1 MSGIRERLR
10 LGARSL
16 AGALAIGLL
25 CFTAVSCARSPQ
37 VVIISP
43 QLADSPRR
51 IAEQR
56 TVELVVRDDRGSNV
70 IGSRGGVDAQTSTI
84 STEGDITPGL
94 TRLIGEKLEQ
104 QGYVVVAP
112 GSGGDIELTIELE
125 ELTYNTGGSVLTE
138 VTLSSSVDVT
148 CRRGNETLTSRYT
161 TNHREEFATAPD
173 ADDNVELVN
182 MVVGKSLDAMLGD
195 SELADFMSN

>member
-1 MSGIRERLR
+1 M
-10 LGARSL
+10 
-16 AGALAIGLL
+16 
-25 CFTAVSCARSPQ
+25 
-37 VVIISP
+37 
-43 QLADSPRR
+43 
-51 IAEQR
+51 
-56 TVELVVRDDRGSNV
+56 
-70 IGSRGGVDAQTSTI
+70 
-84 STEGDITPGL
+84 
-94 TRLIGEKLEQ
+94 
-104 QGYVVVAP
+104 
-112 GSGGDIELTIELE
+112 
-125 ELTYNTGGSVLTE
+125 LTE